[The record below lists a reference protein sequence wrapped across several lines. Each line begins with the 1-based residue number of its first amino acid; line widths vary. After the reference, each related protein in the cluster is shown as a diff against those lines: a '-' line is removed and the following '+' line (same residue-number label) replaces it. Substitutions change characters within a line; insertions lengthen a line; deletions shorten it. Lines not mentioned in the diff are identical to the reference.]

1 MVMAHSLC
9 YTSLA
14 PSGGQLFQSP
24 ALDVHG
30 RNASRAAAHTQNPL
44 CWQADCFV
52 PEYCDSNAH
61 LDGRGFR
68 QADGINENMDT
79 GMESPGCNPLVNG
92 MRTTSAN
99 CELKHST
106 VRNDFCSRRKHKREQ
121 EEDDAP
127 VRKKR
132 LTEKMLDC
140 LVTSVNLT
148 CNSWPYI
155 PYPQGN
161 GVSDVAS
168 TSWQV
173 ESTSQESRVVEKEAA
188 CMEMKPDSSE
198 EGLQRLREIENR
210 LVGGD
215 DPEADGIEI
224 SDMPVLV
231 LSDSLR
237 EELRHGLEEILPR
250 RIMESLNR
258 PCMELVL
265 WRPPYE
271 PLSDK
276 LAALT
281 EQKKSKHR
289 QPQCDADVYN
299 KSTRLDSSLMC
310 GDMNLTSTPEE
321 DMEL

>member
-9 YTSLA
+9 YSSLA
-14 PSGGQLFQSP
+14 PAGRQLFQSP
-24 ALDVHG
+24 ALDVYG
-30 RNASRAAAHTQNPL
+30 RNASHAAAHIQNPL
-44 CWQADCFV
+44 CWQTDCFV
-52 PEYCDSNAH
+52 PEYCDSTAQLEGNGAKQ
-61 LDGRGFR
+61 GG
-68 QADGINENMDT
+68 GINESMDT
-79 GMESPGCNPLVNG
+79 GMESPGSNPMVNG

-99 CELKHST
+99 SELKHST
-106 VRNDFCSRRKHKREQ
+106 VRNEFFFRRKHKREQ

-127 VRKKR
+127 ARKKR

-140 LVTSVNLT
+140 LVTSVNVS
-148 CNSWPYI
+148 CSSWPCT
-155 PYPQGN
+155 PYPQEN

-168 TSWQV
+168 TSWQIGP
-173 ESTSQESRVVEKEAA
+173 SSQEFRVIENEATYV
-188 CMEMKPDSSE
+188 EMKPDPSE
-198 EGLQRLREIENR
+198 EGLQRLKEIENR
-210 LVGGD
+210 LIEGD

-224 SDMPVLV
+224 SGMPVLV

-237 EELRHGLEEILPR
+237 EELRPGLEEILPR

-265 WRPPYE
+265 WRPPCE

-281 EQKKSKHR
+281 EQRNSKHR
-289 QPQCDADVYN
+289 QPQCDPDVYN
-299 KSTRLDSSLMC
+299 KNLKLDSSLMC
-310 GDMNLTSTPEE
+310 GDMNLTSTSEE